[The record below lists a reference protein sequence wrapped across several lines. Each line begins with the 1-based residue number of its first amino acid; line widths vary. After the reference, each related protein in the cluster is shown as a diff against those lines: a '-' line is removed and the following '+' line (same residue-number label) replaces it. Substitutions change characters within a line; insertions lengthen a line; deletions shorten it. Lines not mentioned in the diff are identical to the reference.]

1 MTSFLSYFII
11 YIAQAYFDA
20 LTIKCPDA
28 QYVASDGNIREYG
41 LLSGIYSP
49 VAQVVRAL
57 H

>member
-28 QYVASDGNIREYG
+28 QYVASDGSIREYG